1 MVASVYGGR
10 LMNYPDQIIDWAV
23 LVFVFVLL
31 SGVVLA
37 AAYVG
42 YSLFFGHGKNGE
54 VDQ

>member
-1 MVASVYGGR
+1 MDGV
-10 LMNYPDQIIDWAV
+10 QILNWVV

-31 SGVVLA
+31 SGAVLA

-42 YSLFFGHGKNGE
+42 YSLFFGHGRNGE